1 MITFPPRL
9 LFQVIL
15 REKNKPILIER
26 TSFKHAV
33 IISFY
38 YGREDDSDFYAL
50 AMELHDLLNGHE
62 IGFYDGHELEM
73 LDNRDGT
80 YYMYGRNAEELFKFV
95 RPVLAK
101 YDFIYGAAVCLRFGE
116 IIEEPSRIEFEFE

>member
-1 MITFPPRL
+1 MKETGLSIS
-9 LFQVIL
+9 
-15 REKNKPILIER
+15 

-33 IISFY
+33 IVSFY

-50 AMELHDLLNGHE
+50 ALELHNLLDGHE
-62 IGFYDGHELEM
+62 IGYYDGHEIELF
-73 LDNRDGT
+73 DNRDGS

-101 YDFIYGAAVCLRFGE
+101 YDFIYGADVYLRFGE
-116 IIEEPSRIEFEFE
+116 IKEDAPEIEFEFE